1 MFLGITPFDI
11 IGIVVVLLLIIMLP
25 ILLKMRVNSSIA
37 RYTFEIEAM
46 VKESKKKL
54 VKVCVEMGSP
64 DKNPAP
70 TVDNF
75 MEFFVAPPVSLDP
88 AGIMN
93 KFETILDLSEE
104 KFQHMT
110 RTIAPKADDEWRSN
124 ITMTLKATLGINGIA
139 KMVRHNLELS
149 RKTGNLQILIML
161 QMSLPMIMRLVKAQ
175 YEGATAF
182 SDGKPV
188 GDGLGPL
195 VTGILM
201 NDISEEDLEY
211 NDELVIGEKDIK
223 GRNII
228 IVRAKGPGARVGK
241 IGKIVT
247 AIMEEKGINRL
258 ITVDAAQKLEGEETG
273 LVAEGIGVVI
283 GGLGVD
289 KWIIEEQMV
298 KKNLRVDAIIVK
310 MGPEEAMCQM
320 TPKILESSEK
330 ALEVLNNSILQ
341 SEAGTKIMVLGVGNS
356 CGIPNTVKDISKLDI
371 KEDIKKGKEGSK
383 WPF

>member
-1 MFLGITPFDI
+1 MFLGITLFDI
-11 IGIVVVLLLIIMLP
+11 IGIVFVLLLIIMLP

-46 VKESKKKL
+46 VEDSKKKL
-54 VKVCVEMGSP
+54 VKVCVERGSP
-64 DKNPAP
+64 DNDPTPA
-70 TVDNF
+70 VDNF
-75 MEFFVAPPVSLDP
+75 MEFFVIPPSSLDP
-88 AGIMN
+88 TGIMN
-93 KFETILDLSEE
+93 KFESILDFGEE

-124 ITMTLKATLGINGIA
+124 ITMTLKATLGINGVA

-161 QMSLPMIMRLVKAQ
+161 QMGLPMIMRLVKAQ
-175 YEGATAF
+175 YEGAAAF

-195 VTGILM
+195 VTGLLM
-201 NDISEEDLEY
+201 NDISQEDLEY
-211 NDELVIGEKDIK
+211 RDELVIGEKQIE

-241 IGKIVT
+241 IGNLAT
-247 AIMEEKGINRL
+247 YIMEEKGIKQL
-258 ITVDAAQKLEGEETG
+258 ITVDAAQKMEGEETG
-273 LVAEGIGVVI
+273 SVAEGIGVVI

-298 KKNLRVDAIIVK
+298 KNNLQVDAIIVK

-320 TPKILESSEK
+320 TSKILESSTK
-330 ALEVLNNSILQ
+330 VLEVLNNSILQ
-341 SEAGTKIMVLGVGNS
+341 SESGSKIMVLGVGNS
-356 CGIPNTVKDISKLDI
+356 SGIPNIVKDISKINI
-371 KEDIKKGKEGSK
+371 KEDNKKGKRGH
-383 WPF
+383 

>member
-11 IGIVVVLLLIIMLP
+11 IGIIVVILLIIMIP

-37 RYTFEIEAM
+37 RYTYEIETM
-46 VKESKKKL
+46 VKVSKEKL
-54 VKVCVEMGSP
+54 VKISMERGSP
-64 DKNPAP
+64 DDDP
-70 TVDNF
+70 TSAIDNF
-75 MEFFVAPPVSLDP
+75 MEFFVVPPVSLDP

-104 KFQHMT
+104 KFQQMT
-110 RTIAPKADDEWRSN
+110 RTIAPNADDAWRSN
-124 ITMTLKATLGINGIA
+124 ITMTLKATLGINGVA

-161 QMSLPMIMRLVKAQ
+161 QMGLPMIMRLVRAQ
-175 YEGATAF
+175 YEGVNAF

-195 VTGILM
+195 VTGLLM
-201 NDISEEDLEY
+201 NDISEDDLKY
-211 NDELVIGEKDIK
+211 NEELVIGEKQIEE
-223 GRNII
+223 RNIV

-241 IGKIVT
+241 IGKIIT
-247 AIMEEKGINRL
+247 SIMEERSIKRL
-258 ITVDAAQKLEGEETG
+258 ITVDAAQKLEGEKTG
-273 LVAEGIGVVI
+273 SVAEGIGVVI

-298 KKNLRVDAIIVK
+298 KKDLQVDAIIVK

-320 TPKILESSEK
+320 TSKILESSEK
-330 ALEVLNNSILQ
+330 VLEVLNNSILQ
-341 SEAGTKIMVLGVGNS
+341 SEAGSKIMVLGVGNS
-356 CGIPNTVKDISKLDI
+356 CGIPNIVKDISEIDI
-371 KEDIKKGKEGSK
+371 KEDIKKGKRGQ
-383 WPF
+383 